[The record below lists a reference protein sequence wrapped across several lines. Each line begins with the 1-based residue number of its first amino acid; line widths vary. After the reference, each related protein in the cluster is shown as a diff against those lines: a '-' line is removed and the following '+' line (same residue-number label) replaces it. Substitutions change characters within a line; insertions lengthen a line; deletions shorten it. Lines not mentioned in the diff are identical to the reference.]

1 MERTVRIGVYGVAV
15 DRDRLLLTQLW
26 SRDPNPGRWTLPG
39 GGMEFGETPH
49 ETLEREFYEE
59 TGLTPRIGDVLDVIS
74 YLARPDLHVIQMIY
88 DVEAEGEPKVIE
100 VDGST
105 VDARWVP
112 TTSIGSLPTV
122 ALVDHLMMIRGLG

>member
-1 MERTVRIGVYGVAV
+1 MDQRVRIGVYGAVV
-15 DRDRLLLTQLW
+15 DRGHLLLTQLW
-26 SRDPNPGRWTLPG
+26 SKDADPGKWTLPG

-59 TGLTPRIGDVLDVIS
+59 TGLTPRIGDVLDVFS
-74 YLARPDLHVIQMIY
+74 FLARPDLHVIQMIY
-88 DVEAEGEPKVIE
+88 DVEAEGEPQVIE

-112 TTSIGSLPTV
+112 TASIGSLPTV
-122 ALVDHLMMIRGLG
+122 SLVDQLMTIRRW